1 MFVPHFLQVGDF
13 DEAEFG
19 VQGDAPRLIGINAT
33 EDRVMADFFGER
45 EEFAEK
51 KGAKAFA
58 LMFMVQIHRVLHA
71 VAVGLARMKA
81 AERAPADD
89 DSTLLGHDYRML
101 RAVRVKPVPP
111 FLGSAGHGLIG
122 AGAVLHVV
130 VVNGVDGREVGERGG
145 AESGGHEGE
154 VVCSW
159 WKGSAQMTNVE
170 IRMTNAESWC
180 LRALFSN
187 LDSGAGN
194 LHSRGPQVKFTN
206 HLTNTF
212 IMAIKVGVIGAGGM
226 LQYHAA
232 GFRQAG
238 AEIVAVA
245 DAAPGAAAKAAE
257 KYGIAKSYESVEAM
271 LKGSP
276 EIKAVSVIVPNKFH
290 KPLTIQCLKAGKHV
304 FSEKPPAL
312 NAKEVKEIIVAAK
325 KAGKKVLFNF
335 NNRAR
340 PESQA
345 MMKYINDGVVGKINS
360 AQAKWI
366 RRTGI
371 PGFGG
376 WFTTKDLSGG
386 GPLIDLLH
394 MVDLAMYFMGYP
406 EPAHVLGQTFSDFIQ
421 DKQFKGPWGIPDRVG
436 GTTDVENAAHGFVTF
451 KTGQV
456 LSLQV
461 SWAEMVKREEVSV
474 VFQGT
479 KAGGKVE
486 RLFGIDG
493 LDNTAIDTCELYVQ
507 ENGNSVNRSI
517 VTPACEDMG
526 RIGSA
531 ANFIEAIEGKAT
543 ALNTPEQAL
552 RLMQVIDAIYA
563 SAKTKKPVSI

>member
-1 MFVPHFLQVGDF
+1 M
-13 DEAEFG
+13 
-19 VQGDAPRLIGINAT
+19 
-33 EDRVMADFFGER
+33 
-45 EEFAEK
+45 
-51 KGAKAFA
+51 
-58 LMFMVQIHRVLHA
+58 
-71 VAVGLARMKA
+71 
-81 AERAPADD
+81 
-89 DSTLLGHDYRML
+89 ST
-101 RAVRVKPVPP
+101 
-111 FLGSAGHGLIG
+111 
-122 AGAVLHVV
+122 
-130 VVNGVDGREVGERGG
+130 
-145 AESGGHEGE
+145 
-154 VVCSW
+154 
-159 WKGSAQMTNVE
+159 
-170 IRMTNAESWC
+170 
-180 LRALFSN
+180 
-187 LDSGAGN
+187 
-194 LHSRGPQVKFTN
+194 
-206 HLTNTF
+206 
-212 IMAIKVGVIGAGGM
+212 KVGVIGAGGM

-232 GFRQAG
+232 GFRKAG
-238 AEIVAVA
+238 AEIMAVA
-245 DAAPGAAAKAAE
+245 DAAPGAASAAAG
-257 KYGIAKSYESVEAM
+257 KWNIPHGYDSVAEM
-271 LKGSP
+271 LAAHP
-276 EIKAVSVIVPNKFH
+276 EIQAVSIIVPNKFH
-290 KPLTIQCLKAGKHV
+290 APLTIQCLEAGKHV

-312 NAKEVKEIIVAAK
+312 NAGEVQAIIDAAK
-325 KAGKKVLFNF
+325 KAGKQVLFNF

-345 MMKYINDGVVGKINS
+345 MMTYISQGVVGKINS

-376 WFTTKDLSGG
+376 WFTTKELSGG

-436 GTTDVENAAHGFVTF
+436 GTTDVENSAHGFVTF

-507 ENGNSVNRSI
+507 ENGHNVNRSI
-517 VTPACEDMG
+517 TTPACEDMG

-531 ANFIEAIEGKAT
+531 ANFIEALEGKSA

-552 RLMQVIDAIYA
+552 RLMQVIDAIYE
-563 SAKTKKPVSI
+563 SATSGKPVSI

>member
-1 MFVPHFLQVGDF
+1 
-13 DEAEFG
+13 
-19 VQGDAPRLIGINAT
+19 
-33 EDRVMADFFGER
+33 
-45 EEFAEK
+45 
-51 KGAKAFA
+51 
-58 LMFMVQIHRVLHA
+58 
-71 VAVGLARMKA
+71 
-81 AERAPADD
+81 
-89 DSTLLGHDYRML
+89 
-101 RAVRVKPVPP
+101 
-111 FLGSAGHGLIG
+111 
-122 AGAVLHVV
+122 
-130 VVNGVDGREVGERGG
+130 
-145 AESGGHEGE
+145 
-154 VVCSW
+154 
-159 WKGSAQMTNVE
+159 
-170 IRMTNAESWC
+170 
-180 LRALFSN
+180 
-187 LDSGAGN
+187 
-194 LHSRGPQVKFTN
+194 
-206 HLTNTF
+206 
-212 IMAIKVGVIGAGGM
+212 MAIKVGIIGAGGM

-245 DAAPGAAAKAAE
+245 DAAPGAAKRAAE
-257 KYGIAKSYESVEAM
+257 KWGIAKSYESVAAM

-304 FSEKPPAL
+304 FSEKPPAM
-312 NAKEVKEIIVAAK
+312 NAAEVKEIIAAAK
-325 KAGKKVLFNF
+325 AAKKKVLFNF

-345 MMKYINDGVVGKINS
+345 MMKYITDGTVGKINS

-376 WFTTKDLSGG
+376 WFTTKALSGG

-394 MVDLAMYFMGYP
+394 MIDLAMYFMGYP
-406 EPAHVLGQTFSDFIQ
+406 EPAHVLGQTFSDFIN
-421 DKQFKGPWGIPDRVG
+421 DKQFKGPWGIPDRAD

-451 KTGQV
+451 KGGQV

-531 ANFIEAIEGKAT
+531 ANFIHAIEGKA
-543 ALNTPEQAL
+543 APLNTPEQAL